1 MKKNLPSFHIKFAYG
16 KIPYNYIL
24 NEVKLLDLSIIL
36 MIVGILLII
45 ASFFFKNSAKKVEQ
59 DVEEL
64 SISIFQETN
73 NLKRRLKIVEEEL
86 LLEPEFQVKSQ
97 PAQTNT
103 ILDPKVQQVMQ
114 AVQQAAQSSKT
125 GQAAPKTKPIHQI
138 IISQVLE
145 LNKQGLSIADIS
157 IRSNLTEEQVRQV
170 IANGGR

>member
-1 MKKNLPSFHIKFAYG
+1 MVKYLIITY
-16 KIPYNYIL
+16 YI
-24 NEVKLLDLSIIL
+24 EVKLLDLSIVL
-36 MIVGILLII
+36 MSIGIFLII
-45 ASFFFKNSAKKVEQ
+45 VSFFFKNSSKKIEQ

-86 LLEPEFQVKSQ
+86 LLEPEFQVKSKSSI
-97 PAQTNT
+97 P
-103 ILDPKVQQVMQ
+103 PKGQDSKVHHVMQ
-114 AVQQAAQSSKT
+114 AVQQAAQGAKV
-125 GQAAPKTKPIHQI
+125 GQTTAQAKPIHQI

-145 LNKQGLSIADIS
+145 LNKQGLSVADIS

>member
-1 MKKNLPSFHIKFAYG
+1 M
-16 KIPYNYIL
+16 
-24 NEVKLLDLSIIL
+24 DLSIIL

-45 ASFFFKNSAKKVEQ
+45 ASFFFKNNAKKVEQ

-86 LLEPEFQVKSQ
+86 LLEPEFQVKS
-97 PAQTNT
+97 PSAQNNT
-103 ILDPKVQQVMQ
+103 IPNPKIQQVMQ
-114 AVQQAAQSSKT
+114 TVQQAAQTSKT
-125 GQAAPKTKPIHQI
+125 GQPATQTKPIHQI

-145 LNKQGLSIADIS
+145 LNKQGLSVADIS

>member
-1 MKKNLPSFHIKFAYG
+1 M
-16 KIPYNYIL
+16 
-24 NEVKLLDLSIIL
+24 KLLDLSIIL

-45 ASFFFKNSAKKVEQ
+45 VSFFFKNSAKKVEQ

-86 LLEPEFQVKSQ
+86 LLEPEFQVKSNSAPNKMQ
-97 PAQTNT
+97 N
-103 ILDPKVQQVMQ
+103 PKVQQVMQ
-114 AVQQAAQSSKT
+114 AVQQAAQASKA
-125 GQAAPKTKPIHQI
+125 GQGLPQTKPIHQI
-138 IISQVLE
+138 IVSQVLE
-145 LNKQGLSIADIS
+145 LNKQGLSVADIS

>member
-1 MKKNLPSFHIKFAYG
+1 M
-16 KIPYNYIL
+16 
-24 NEVKLLDLSIIL
+24 KLLDLSIIL

-45 ASFFFKNSAKKVEQ
+45 TSFFFKNSAKKVEQ

-86 LLEPEFQVKSQ
+86 LLEPEFQVKSPSVQ
-97 PAQTNT
+97 NNAIPN
-103 ILDPKVQQVMQ
+103 PKVQQVMQ
-114 AVQQAAQSSKT
+114 AVQQAA
-125 GQAAPKTKPIHQI
+125 PKTKPIHQI
-138 IISQVLE
+138 IVSQVLE

>member
-1 MKKNLPSFHIKFAYG
+1 M
-16 KIPYNYIL
+16 
-24 NEVKLLDLSIIL
+24 DLSIIL

-45 ASFFFKNSAKKVEQ
+45 ASFFFKNNAKKVEQ

-86 LLEPEFQVKSQ
+86 LLEPEFQVKS
-97 PAQTNT
+97 PSAQNNT
-103 ILDPKVQQVMQ
+103 IPNPNIQQVMQ
-114 AVQQAAQSSKT
+114 TVQQAAQTSKT
-125 GQAAPKTKPIHQI
+125 GQPAPKTKPIHQI

-145 LNKQGLSIADIS
+145 LNKQGLSVADIS

>member
-1 MKKNLPSFHIKFAYG
+1 
-16 KIPYNYIL
+16 
-24 NEVKLLDLSIIL
+24 VDLSIIL

-45 ASFFFKNSAKKVEQ
+45 ASFFFKNNAKKVEQ

-86 LLEPEFQVKSQ
+86 LLEPEFQVKSS
-97 PAQTNT
+97 PAQNNM
-103 ILDPKVQQVMQ
+103 IPNPNIQQVMQ
-114 AVQQAAQSSKT
+114 TVQKAAQSSKT
-125 GQAAPKTKPIHQI
+125 GQAALKMKPIHQI

-145 LNKQGLSIADIS
+145 LNKQGLSVADIS